1 MEQQT
6 QEGVEEQPIAQE
18 AQPVQEEVTQS
29 EAPTETEQQPEIAE
43 DELPD
48 DAEKQREAF
57 IKLRQENKRLKE
69 LQEQDRDVSQDL
81 ELINQ
86 FRQGAYQQQPA
97 QITPDMDVESLNESF
112 QSVARTAQEAIARS
126 ARLEQELEDQK
137 LFAEFPELDPK
148 SDKANTPTARAF
160 EELVAGKAALELLNG
175 RKPNIIEI
183 ARKAKEAFSGLSS
196 AQREELSKEVT
207 QSIQTKEHA
216 TLEATGSSF
225 MAPKAD
231 DTSELQAR
239 VNRGDM
245 EALAQLMKVRGM

>member
-1 MEQQT
+1 MDQAQQ
-6 QEGVEEQPIAQE
+6 GVEEQPIAQE

-29 EAPTETEQQPEIAE
+29 EAPTETEQQPEIAD

-69 LQEQDRDVSQDL
+69 LQMQDQDVSQDL

-86 FRQGAYQQQPA
+86 FRQGVYQQPTE
-97 QITPDMDVESLNESF
+97 QITSETDVESLNASF
-112 QSVARTAQEAIARS
+112 QNVARTAQEAIARS
-126 ARLEQELEDQK
+126 TRLEQELEDQK
-137 LFAEFPELDPK
+137 LFAEFPELNPK
-148 SDKANTPTARAF
+148 SEKANTPTARAF
-160 EELVAGKAALELLNG
+160 EELVAGKAALEILNG
-175 RKPNIIEI
+175 RKPNVIEI
-183 ARKAKEAFSGLSS
+183 ARKAKEAFSGLSN
-196 AQREELSKEVT
+196 AQRDEVSKEVT
-207 QSIQTKEHA
+207 QSIQAKEHA

-239 VNRGDM
+239 MNRGDM
-245 EALAQLMKVRGM
+245 DAVAQLMKIRGM